1 MQKFNLNRFT
11 IALMCCGLSLSSN
24 AIANTLSS
32 HTTAQTSER
41 LINSD
46 IDSLQVWGKQLKADE
61 PGYTS
66 PESLLLPEDMAAI
79 NAVTTEDLVKYE
91 PSLVIRRRFIG
102 DANGTIGIRSANM
115 FQTSR
120 SMVFADGVP
129 LHYYL
134 QSRWNGAPRWTMVSA
149 SEIAQVSVLYG
160 PFSAQYGGNSMG
172 GVINI
177 ETAIPQEFEFNA
189 DLSLFTQQAEAYD
202 FDKDVNGYKGFV
214 SVGNK
219 IDNLSYYLSFNHLDN
234 EGQPQTY
241 RSASAQS
248 TNDLSTATGGSAGP
262 DSRDRDVYWYGD
274 TGIVNSETDNY
285 KIKIGYEED
294 TWQALLNIAYEDRS
308 SENVGDSHLFDL
320 DGNKIYSATNEVI
333 DGNVF
338 SFNSSRLNESRLL
351 RESLSIGLRLKADIT
366 DDIVVEGNINQFDI
380 IKDET
385 RSSALNP
392 NDPLFDGDGRI
403 TDYDDSGWTT
413 ADLTMTVSDLMIPR
427 LNLISGLRHENYEL
441 NLNVF
446 DTDDY
451 LYGDKQATVSN
462 FGGKTELNAIFTQLN
477 WSDDKYW
484 DMTFGLRY
492 EQFKSS
498 DGYYSDTNNATNSL
512 ELINAPSVEYN
523 KTSPKFTLG
532 YYPADKWLVRYSIA
546 KAYRFPIVE
555 ELFRQYEA
563 YNSINESNPTLAP
576 EDGIHQ
582 NLMLNRELEGGYAR
596 VNFFYDQ
603 IKDGIESQ
611 STTVVGGVNDGT
623 SISTFV
629 PLDEIETKGVEFI
642 LNQSDV
648 LINGLD
654 LRFNATYTHSR
665 ITKNEANPEWE
676 GNVYPRMP
684 KWRANLLAT
693 YAINDVWNV
702 SLNTQYAS
710 DIYSRIQN
718 DDTVNN
724 VYGAADSYLFVGLKT
739 QYIINENLKASI
751 GIDNITN
758 ELAYI
763 AHPWPRRTVYF
774 NLSYQL

>member
-1 MQKFNLNRFT
+1 MQKFNFNILTTTLF
-11 IALMCCGLSLSSN
+11 CCGLSIP
-24 AIANTLSS
+24 AIANDNETIAN
-32 HTTAQTSER
+32 TAVKNSTQSE
-41 LINSD
+41 SD
-46 IDSLQVWGKQLKADE
+46 VLQVWGKQLKADE

-219 IDNLSYYLSFNHLDN
+219 INKLSYYLSFNHLDN